1 MNKLILAL
9 ALLASMPVYADQAA
23 DIYKQGMIALDQGN
37 VKSADAAFRE
47 VLRLQPGN
55 ANARFQL
62 AELQRNQGSVAARA
76 RVKKM
81 GEYEISQINFDKVE
95 FSEALAAL
103 TMLIEKKSEG
113 KFSPNFM
120 IQDPS
125 NRFAEA
131 QVTLAVKNV
140 PAKAALT
147 MILQQAGGVAKYEE
161 HAIVVKPVARTK

>member
-1 MNKLILAL
+1 MNKLIVAL
-9 ALLASMPVYADQAA
+9 ALLAALPAHADQAA

-37 VKSADAAFRE
+37 VKAADAAFRE

-55 ANARFQL
+55 ANARYQL

-76 RVKKM
+76 RIKKM
-81 GEYEISQINFDKVE
+81 DEYELAQINFDKVE

-120 IQDPS
+120 VQNPS
-125 NRFAEA
+125 NKLGDA
-131 QVTLAVKNV
+131 QVTLSVKNV

-147 MILQQAGGVAKYEE
+147 MVLQQAGAVAKYEE

>member
-1 MNKLILAL
+1 MKKLILGI
-9 ALLASMPVYADQAA
+9 ALLAALPAYADQAA

-37 VKSADAAFRE
+37 VKAADAAFRE

-55 ANARFQL
+55 ANARYQL

-76 RVKKM
+76 RIKKM
-81 GEYEISQINFDKVE
+81 DEYELAQINFDKVE
-95 FSEALAAL
+95 LSEALAAL

-120 IQDPS
+120 VQDPS
-125 NRFAEA
+125 NRLGDS
-131 QVTLAVKNV
+131 QVTLSVKNI

-147 MILQQAGGVAKYEE
+147 MVLQQAGAVAKYEE